1 MKIATKIFIILII
14 FNISISYGQIEEY
27 SYKRELKG
35 MSEQWCKIVLPNEV
49 FGKVLPDLADIR
61 IFGVT
66 TDNDTVEV
74 PYILRF
80 ACDETIVKDIAFN
93 VINTSEND
101 KGFYFT
107 FENPAKEPINQID
120 LNFRQDNFDWRVKLE
135 GSQEM
140 SEWFTVIEDYRI
152 LSVKNEITNFQFCKL
167 MFPDSKFRYFRL
179 SINSKEKP
187 DLISASVVQ
196 RDVKNGVDVNYRIK
210 KLTKT
215 DNRKTKQ
222 TEFDVE
228 LQMPLP
234 IASLKIN
241 IKDSI
246 DFCRPISV
254 KFLKDSVKTADGWKY
269 NYGVMTHG
277 MINSL
282 SENEFKF
289 SNEIVQKIKILIDNQ
304 DNPPLTVGALT
315 VKGHECELLARFTKQ
330 ASYFLVYGKSTA
342 IRPSYDVSHF
352 EEKIPVIL
360 KTVDV
365 GDELMNKK
373 EQISETAPLF
383 KNKIWLWGILIV
395 TIIVLGCFAIKM
407 MRTEE

>member
-196 RDVKNGVDVNYRIK
+196 REVKNGVDVNYRIK

-269 NYGVMTHG
+269 NYGIMTHG
-277 MINSL
+277 IINSL

-289 SNEIVQKIKILIDNQ
+289 
-304 DNPPLTVGALT
+304 
-315 VKGHECELLARFTKQ
+315 
-330 ASYFLVYGKSTA
+330 
-342 IRPSYDVSHF
+342 
-352 EEKIPVIL
+352 
-360 KTVDV
+360 
-365 GDELMNKK
+365 
-373 EQISETAPLF
+373 
-383 KNKIWLWGILIV
+383 
-395 TIIVLGCFAIKM
+395 
-407 MRTEE
+407 